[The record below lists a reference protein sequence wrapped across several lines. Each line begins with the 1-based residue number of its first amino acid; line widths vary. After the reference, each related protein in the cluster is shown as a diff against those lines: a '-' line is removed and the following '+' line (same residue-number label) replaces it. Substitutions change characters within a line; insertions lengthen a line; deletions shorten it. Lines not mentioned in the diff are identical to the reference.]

1 MPEWNVY
8 SSSYNYSA
16 QASLKGERAVFIRIG
31 GIYPIWSKHASTT
44 ATQAS
49 TDMKRADTISDTDSR
64 IIYEKSVFNF
74 YLNYVSSSL
83 LSSEISTHGMS
94 TPNSA

>member
-1 MPEWNVY
+1 MSTPLHY
-8 SSSYNYSA
+8 IYTA
-16 QASLKGERAVFIRIG
+16 QASLKGVRAVFIRVG
-31 GIYPIWSKHASTT
+31 GIYPIWSKHASTCR
-44 ATQAS
+44 TQAS

-64 IIYEKSVFNF
+64 LISVKSVFNY
-74 YLNYVSSSL
+74 YLNYVSSPL